1 MQALLTVRVGT
12 RAFFCVLLELHL
24 SLEISQPLLALLEL
38 LVSDAFEDSACWLA
52 ILDYDTHRPGL
63 DDHWRHGSRLHYLD
77 WSGDDSLGD
86 DLGRESHA
94 DALHGRSVLAHS
106 TYREWQLVDR
116 HVGKRILRDV
126 GKRRR
131 VDFRRDSRALVLGEL
146 LVRNDGML
154 TLGHYATTF
163 LFADTLL

>member
-1 MQALLTVRVGT
+1 MQALLIVRVGT

-38 LVSDAFEDSACWLA
+38 LVSDAFEDPACWLA

-63 DDHWRHGSRLHYLD
+63 DDHGGDRPWLHQFD
-77 WSGDDSLGD
+77 GCRDDSLRN
-86 DLGRESHA
+86 DLRREGHA